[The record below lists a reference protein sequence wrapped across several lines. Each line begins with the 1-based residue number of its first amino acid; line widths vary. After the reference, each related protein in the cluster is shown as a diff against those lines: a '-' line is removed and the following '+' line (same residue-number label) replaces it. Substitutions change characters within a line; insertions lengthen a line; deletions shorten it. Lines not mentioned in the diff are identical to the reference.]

1 MESTKSE
8 LETTHWPATAAGYE
22 LIGPVG

>member
-8 LETTHWPATAAGYE
+8 LETTHWPAVAAGYE